1 MMEDRFKRCPK
12 CGMRAAGRHTGSA
25 VCKHSALGRR
35 LENRGL
41 VRVCYDHEIPAH
53 ERFVSTARA
62 AREALHILG
71 HRAELHPT
79 HETTGR
85 VEAWT
90 TPQGI
95 ECLRLIN
102 VAKAAVRESIV
113 GLAKNLRRNR
123 DLLNAIDSSYRLTGD
138 LDAVRDILV

>member
-1 MMEDRFKRCPK
+1 MSGDWKKCHK
-12 CGMRAAGRHTGSA
+12 CGMHAAGRHEGSA
-25 VCKHSALGRR
+25 VCKHAALSRR
-35 LENRGL
+35 LEHRGL
-41 VRVCYDHEIPAH
+41 VRVCYEHEIPIH

-62 AREALHILG
+62 AREALHVLG
-71 HRAELHPT
+71 HKAELHPT
-79 HETTGR
+79 HDTTGR

-102 VAKAAVRESIV
+102 VAKVATHKSIV

-138 LDAVRDILV
+138 LNAVRDILA